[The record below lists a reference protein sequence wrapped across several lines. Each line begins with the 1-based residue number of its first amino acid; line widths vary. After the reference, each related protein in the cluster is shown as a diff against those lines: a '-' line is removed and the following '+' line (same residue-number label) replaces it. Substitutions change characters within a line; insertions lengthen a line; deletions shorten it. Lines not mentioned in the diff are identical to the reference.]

1 MNLFELLI
9 ILDLTIPSEE
19 ARRIDVDKFPHCFLY
34 SLQKYMY
41 VYTHIYFDCVNQ
53 EPWLDI
59 HVYMLYHKNCFKI
72 VRASRAIPGLSRK
85 KLKQKDH
92 F

>member
-1 MNLFELLI
+1 M
-9 ILDLTIPSEE
+9 
-19 ARRIDVDKFPHCFLY
+19 
-34 SLQKYMY
+34 
-41 VYTHIYFDCVNQ
+41 YTHIYFDCVNQ

-59 HVYMLYHKNCFKI
+59 HVYMLYHINCFKI
-72 VRASRAIPGLSRK
+72 VRASRAIPGLPRK

>member
-9 ILDLTIPSEE
+9 ILDVTIPSEE

-41 VYTHIYFDCVNQ
+41 MYTHIYFDCVNQ

-59 HVYMLYHKNCFKI
+59 HAYVVSY
-72 VRASRAIPGLSRK
+72 
-85 KLKQKDH
+85 KL

>member
-1 MNLFELLI
+1 MKKRDVSMLTNTSLFSVFI
-9 ILDLTIPSEE
+9 ANI
-19 ARRIDVDKFPHCFLY
+19 
-34 SLQKYMY
+34 YMY
-41 VYTHIYFDCVNQ
+41 MYTHIYFDCVNQ

-59 HVYMLYHKNCFKI
+59 HVYMLYHIKIVFKI

>member
-9 ILDLTIPSEE
+9 ILDVTIPSEE

-41 VYTHIYFDCVNQ
+41 MYTHIYFDCVNQ

-59 HVYMLYHKNCFKI
+59 HVCMLYHIKI
-72 VRASRAIPGLSRK
+72 VLRLSVPLEPSQDFLEK
-85 KLKQKDH
+85 N
-92 F
+92 